1 MRKRYRKY
9 DRKFKLEAVRM
20 AEVSEKT
27 FTEIER
33 ELGITRG
40 LLGKWVAKYST
51 EGEQAFPGQGNLK
64 PEEARIRALE
74 RENVRLRQERE
85 ILKKVLSI
93 FSREP
98 R

>member
-1 MRKRYRKY
+1 MRRSYRKY
-9 DRKFKLEAVRM
+9 SRKFKLEAIRM

-27 FTEIER
+27 YAEIER

-40 LLGKWVAKYST
+40 LLGKWATKYST
-51 EGEQAFPGQGNLK
+51 EGEQAFPGKGNLK
-64 PEEARIRALE
+64 PEEALIRELE

-93 FSREP
+93 FSREV